1 MAAKRGGGNDKRFL
15 FEQVALPHLDAV
27 YTAALRLAR
36 NQDDAKDLLQ
46 ETILRAYRFFDQ
58 FTKGT
63 NCRAWL
69 LTILYNSFRNGYR
82 RATREQPATSA
93 EDFEQQLEAQSLL
106 ADTAHTDPE
115 QMLSVRMLGHQLETV
130 LDTLPSEF
138 REALLMVDVQEL
150 NYREAAE
157 VLDIPVGTVKSRVS
171 RGRALMREAL
181 RRLAQAQ
188 GKTGT

>member
-1 MAAKRGGGNDKRFL
+1 MAAKHGRVNEKRFL
-15 FEQVALPHLDAV
+15 FEQVALPHPDA
-27 YTAALRLAR
+27 
-36 NQDDAKDLLQ
+36 AKDLLQ

-82 RATREQPATSA
+82 RAMREQPATST
-93 EDFEQQLEAQSLL
+93 EDFEQRLEAQSLL
-106 ADTAHTDPE
+106 ADAAHTDPE
-115 QMLSVRMLGHQLETV
+115 QMLSGRMLGHQLETA
-130 LDTLPSEF
+130 LDTLPPEF
-138 REALLMVDVQEL
+138 REALLLVDVQEL
-150 NYREAAE
+150 NYREAAG
-157 VLDIPVGTVKSRVS
+157 VLDIPVGTVKSRGS

-181 RRLAQAQ
+181 KRLAQAQ

>member
-1 MAAKRGGGNDKRFL
+1 MAAKRGRANDQRFL
-15 FEQVALPHLDAV
+15 FEQVALPHLDAL
-27 YTAALRLAR
+27 YSAALRLSHNR
-36 NQDDAKDLLQ
+36 DDAKDLLQ

-82 RATREQPATSA
+82 RAMREQPATST
-93 EDFEQQLEAQSLL
+93 EDFEQRLEAQSLL

-115 QMLSVRMLGHQLETV
+115 QMLSGRMLGHQLETA
-130 LDTLPSEF
+130 LEALPPEF
-138 REALLMVDVQEL
+138 REALLLVDVQEL

-181 RRLAQAQ
+181 TRLAQAQ

>member
-1 MAAKRGGGNDKRFL
+1 MAAKRGRANDQRFL
-15 FEQVALPHLDAV
+15 FEQVALPHLDAL
-27 YTAALRLAR
+27 YSAALRLSHNR
-36 NQDDAKDLLQ
+36 DDAKDLLQ

-82 RATREQPATSA
+82 RAMREQPATST
-93 EDFEQQLEAQSLL
+93 EDFEQRLEAQSLL

-115 QMLSVRMLGHQLETV
+115 QMLSGRMLGHQLETA
-130 LDTLPSEF
+130 LEALPPEF
-138 REALLMVDVQEL
+138 REALLLVDVQEL

-157 VLDIPVGTVKSRVS
+157 VLDIPLGTVKSRVS

-181 RRLAQAQ
+181 TRLAQAQ

>member
-82 RATREQPATSA
+82 RAMREQPATST
-93 EDFEQQLEAQSLL
+93 EDFEQRLEAQSLL
-106 ADTAHTDPE
+106 ADAAHTDPE
-115 QMLSVRMLGHQLETV
+115 QMLSGRMLGHQLETA
-130 LDTLPSEF
+130 LDTLPPEF
-138 REALLMVDVQEL
+138 REALLLVDVQEL
-150 NYREAAE
+150 NYREAAG

-181 RRLAQAQ
+181 KRLAQAQ

>member
-1 MAAKRGGGNDKRFL
+1 MAAKRGRGDDKRFL

-27 YTAALRLAR
+27 YTAALRLSH

-82 RATREQPATSA
+82 RAMREQPATSN
-93 EDFEQQLEAQSLL
+93 EDFEQRLEAQSLL
-106 ADTAHTDPE
+106 ADAAHTDPE
-115 QMLSVRMLGHQLETV
+115 QMLSGRMLGHQLETA
-130 LDTLPSEF
+130 LEALPPEF